1 MISVQD
7 LAGVYDVPPLK
18 ESFSA
23 ASRLALFPSVGRQ
36 NWTRLENKTPRE
48 MMNMGRKHDLKRLL

>member
-7 LAGVYDVPPLK
+7 SAGVYDVPPLK

-23 ASRLALFPSVGRQ
+23 ASPLALFPLLEDKIGR
-36 NWTRLENKTPRE
+36 
-48 MMNMGRKHDLKRLL
+48 D